1 MSDASGN
8 TEMII
13 EINSCNNI
21 KNCKLQLKE
30 NELNIRFAQ
39 NGTGK
44 STIAKAIEAYVKDQD
59 LSFLKP
65 FGIDSVPEVISSKEL
80 KEVLV
85 FNESFIS
92 NTVFKESEV
101 IDNAFEV
108 FVKSPDYDRRVA
120 SLNEKMKKLKI
131 GVDENSDLGAFLN
144 IINQISQKLKLNSN
158 GISIKNDAVWKSLV
172 SRENIYRVPSDL
184 EIFKPFLQ
192 NKEVNI
198 DWIDWKSKGE
208 NYDEICGCPFCAKK
222 LPEDYKKQKE
232 SFKKSFQKASTK
244 NLKEML
250 DLVESLEA
258 YLGSEKYKLLIQC
271 IKDDVDVTIITQ
283 ELTKMRIELQ
293 GIVGKVA
300 QLMLLNNLDIKRE
313 QIGQIADLLH
323 TAKFNVE
330 ILDYFKSDLVLSIF
344 KDLNIKI
351 EEIESI
357 AKQLKVEIGEFIGFV
372 LSVITNAKRDINKF
386 LQSSGIMYELEI
398 EQINST
404 NVKTLLKYKKSD
416 DSQVDV
422 ENINDHLSWGEKNAF
437 SLILFMHYALCR
449 NPDLIILDDPVS
461 SFDDNKKYAIINRLF
476 SKHYNGK
483 SLLNRS
489 VLLLSHDFEP
499 VIDFIV
505 NKKPTGG
512 SVNAEYLCNKDGMIQ
527 STKISSDDIDS
538 WIKLLRKYSLN
549 QTLCPVNRLAFL
561 RKYIELTNHRVEM
574 DYAYNIISSLQHGD
588 MKPMIKISEDEKID
602 MNSEQYKLGKL
613 YLDEYFENFNY
624 DDMISVIR
632 NEQYLRDEYQAHSSN
647 YFKLQI
653 FRTYIDLTGKRD
665 QIKDESLVKYIDETY
680 HIENDYIYYFDI
692 EKYEVVP
699 DFIIKSCDEFINS

>member
-1 MSDASGN
+1 MSNASE
-8 TEMII
+8 TCDIKI
-13 EINSCNNI
+13 EIKSCNNI
-21 KNCKLQLKE
+21 KNCQLILKE

-44 STIAKAIEAYVKDQD
+44 STIAKAIEAYGKKQN

-65 FGIDSVPEVISSKEL
+65 FGLDTDPEVVANKEM

-85 FNESFIS
+85 FNETFIS

-131 GVDENSDLGAFLN
+131 GIDEKSELAIFLN

-158 GISIKNDAVWKSLV
+158 GISIKNDAIWKSLV
-172 SRENIYRVPSDL
+172 NRENIYRVPSDL

-208 NYDEICGCPFCAKK
+208 NYDEICGCPFCAKE
-222 LPEDYKKQKE
+222 LPGDYQKQKE
-232 SFKKSFQKASTK
+232 LFKKSFQKASTK

-250 DLVESLEA
+250 DLVESLES
-258 YLGSEKYKLLIQC
+258 YLWPEKYKLLVQC
-271 IKDDVDVTIITQ
+271 IKDDVDITIITQ

-293 GIVGKVA
+293 GIVEKIA
-300 QLMLLNNLDIKRE
+300 QLMMLNSLDIKRE

-323 TAKFNVE
+323 SAKFNVE
-330 ILDYFKSDLVLSIF
+330 VLDYFKSDLTVSIF
-344 KDLNIKI
+344 KDLNLKI
-351 EEIESI
+351 EEVESI
-357 AKQLKVEIGEFIGFV
+357 AQQLKAEIGEFIGFV
-372 LSVITNAKRDINKF
+372 LAVITNAKRDINKF

-398 EQINST
+398 EQVNSG
-404 NVKTLLKYKKSD
+404 NVRTLLKYRKAD
-416 DSQVDV
+416 DSQVGVDK
-422 ENINDHLSWGEKNAF
+422 INDHLSWGEKNAF

-449 NPDLIILDDPVS
+449 DPDLIILDDPVS
-461 SFDDNKKYAIINRLF
+461 SFDENKKYAIINRLF
-476 SKHYNGK
+476 SKNYNGK

-499 VIDFIV
+499 VIDFII

-512 SVNAEYLCNKDGMIQ
+512 NVNAEYLFNRAGIIQ
-527 STKISSDDIDS
+527 STLISTEDVDS

-561 RKYIELTNHRVEM
+561 RKYIELTNHKVEM

-588 MKPMIKISEDEKID
+588 IKPMIKISEDEKID
-602 MNSEQYKLGKL
+602 MTPEQYELGKL
-613 YLDEYFENFNY
+613 YLAGFFQEFNY
-624 DDMISVIR
+624 DEMVSIVR
-632 NEQYLRDEYQAHSSN
+632 NEQYLRDAYQAHSSN
-647 YFKLQI
+647 YLKLQI
-653 FRTYIDLTGKRD
+653 FRTYLDLTGKRD
-665 QIKDESLVKYIDETY
+665 QIKDESLIKFIDETY

-699 DFIIKSCDEFINS
+699 DFIIKSCNDFIRK